1 MIILL
6 FVFTLTTFLFS
17 SFTIS
22 LKLQTINR
30 AIIYMP
36 IEIFETSIQVV
47 NIDETENLY
56 FDKNLLDTNV
66 NRYLEEK
73 LSNVM
78 KDYSYSFYYY
88 NQDDGS
94 ICTSG
99 KCNAVEVTVSG
110 HYAYNFSYSRSV
122 NYEIHKGAKY
132 GQ

>member
-1 MIILL
+1 MIILM
-6 FVFTLTTFLFS
+6 FVFSLSIFLFS

-30 AIIYMP
+30 AVIYIP
-36 IEIFETSIQVV
+36 KEIFETAIPTV
-47 NIDETENLY
+47 NVDISEDLY
-56 FDKNLLDTNV
+56 FDKAKLLSNLGSYFD
-66 NRYLEEK
+66 EK

-78 KDYSYSFYYY
+78 KNYTYTIYYY

-94 ICTSG
+94 ICTDN

-110 HYAYNFSYSRSV
+110 YYAYTFLYSRTIT
-122 NYEIHKGAKY
+122 YEIHKGAKY